1 MQAPVFGGFMRVV
14 SKRGHVTHGPASIL
28 QAPVFGGFMRVVIGR
43 GYETHGPT
51 PPRRADPVWVRQG
64 GSCSLW
70 CMRGRCRG
78 LGFSPRWWPCTTGF
92 RHQGWVGDWLIARR
106 RPPGWELLGCVMP
119 QGRASVCE
127 VATARMGAAG
137 VQDATEKGGWLQ
149 GGDRRDGSCRG
160 ARCHRGGRLL
170 RRA

>member
-1 MQAPVFGGFMRVV
+1 MYTADTTRPFGGLTCEHTFRMRAPVSTMQAPVFGGFMRVV

-78 LGFSPRWWPCTTGF
+78 LGFSPRW
-92 RHQGWVGDWLIARR
+92 LA
-106 RPPGWELLGCVMP
+106 L
-119 QGRASVCE
+119 
-127 VATARMGAAG
+127 VA
-137 VQDATEKGGWLQ
+137 L
-149 GGDRRDGSCRG
+149 
-160 ARCHRGGRLL
+160 HH
-170 RRA
+170 

>member
-64 GSCSLW
+64 GSCLLW
-70 CMRGRCRG
+70 CMCERCRG
-78 LGFSPRWWPCTTGF
+78 LGFSPRWWPCTTEF
-92 RHQGWVGDWLIARR
+92 WQAYASRV
-106 RPPGWELLGCVMP
+106 PELAYL
-119 QGRASVCE
+119 
-127 VATARMGAAG
+127 
-137 VQDATEKGGWLQ
+137 GWLSCE
-149 GGDRRDGSCRG
+149 GTFGSG
-160 ARCHRGGRLL
+160 SVLVD
-170 RRA
+170 